1 MAESIFRPAQGSKR
15 GETDPE
21 LFQVPP
27 FVKRATLD
35 DLDSFLKEHRMI
47 RKPLALW
54 ALGCVLLAACGESP
68 KAPPAVPSASTGAD
82 AAPEVAPTDI
92 PLPASDGA
100 VLPSPETIKSGT
112 YTPLSRPLFIYVNKK
127 SLAEKPEVAL
137 YVHHFLND
145 GQSAVAEVGYVPLA
159 DDDLKAA
166 QAALAEGGVSAA
178 PAGDVSG
185 KVVIDGSSTVF
196 PLSAA
201 VAKQVEAKTGDK
213 VKVEVGR
220 SGTGGGFKKFVIGE
234 TDISGASRPIDAK
247 EIEAAAKGGVEYI
260 GMKVAIDGICIVVN
274 PENDWLTS
282 ISVADLKKM
291 WEPNSTA
298 KSWKDVNPAWPDKE
312 LQLYGADT
320 DSGTFDFFT
329 EVINGKSKAS
339 RTEYTA
345 SGDDNT
351 LVTGVRDNKYALGY
365 IPFAYFEENKDSLK
379 LLGVIPAAKK
389 E

>member
-1 MAESIFRPAQGSKR
+1 MMRN
-15 GETDPE
+15 
-21 LFQVPP
+21 
-27 FVKRATLD
+27 
-35 DLDSFLKEHRMI
+35 
-47 RKPLALW
+47 PLAAW
-54 ALGCVLLAACGESP
+54 VLGLGLLAGCGEAP
-68 KAPPAVPSASTGAD
+68 RGAAPTGAAEAPGTAAVAPPDDMPAPAATAEGAGAD
-82 AAPEVAPTDI
+82 APKAEA
-92 PLPASDGA
+92 AAGGA
-100 VLPSPETIKSGT
+100 VLPSPETIKSGA

-127 SLAEKPEVAL
+127 SLATKPEVAL

-145 GQSAVAEVGYVPLA
+145 GQSAVSEVGYVPLA
-159 DDDLKAA
+159 EEDLKASRT
-166 QAALAEGGVSAA
+166 ALAEAGVTAA
-178 PAGDVSG
+178 PAGEVAG

-201 VAKQVEAKTGDK
+201 IAKQVEEKTSK
-213 VKVEVGR
+213 NVMVEVGR

-247 EIEAAAKGGVEYI
+247 EVEAAAKGGIEYI
-260 GMKVAIDGICIVVN
+260 GVKVAIDGICVVVSQ
-274 PENDWLTS
+274 ENDWVDS

-291 WEPNSTA
+291 WEPNSAA
-298 KSWKDVNPAWPDKE
+298 KTWKDVNPAWPDKE
-312 LQLYGADT
+312 LQLYGADS

-329 EVINGKSKAS
+329 EVINGKSKQS

-345 SGDDNT
+345 SGDDNV

>member
-1 MAESIFRPAQGSKR
+1 M
-15 GETDPE
+15 
-21 LFQVPP
+21 
-27 FVKRATLD
+27 
-35 DLDSFLKEHRMI
+35 M
-47 RKPLALW
+47 RKQLALW
-54 ALGCVLLAACGESP
+54 TLAVGILIGCGEAP
-68 KAPPAVPSASTGAD
+68 KAPAP
-82 AAPEVAPTDI
+82 AAPPAATAGHDGAAAETAPTDI
-92 PLPASDGA
+92 PMPAGAGDSTGASAAA

-112 YTPLSRPLFIYVNKK
+112 YAPLSRPLFIYVNKK
-127 SLAEKPEVAL
+127 SLANKPEVAL
-137 YVHHFLND
+137 YVHHFLNE

-159 DDDLKAA
+159 EDDLKAS
-166 QAALAEGGVSAA
+166 QAALAEGGVTAA

-201 VAKQVEAKTGDK
+201 VAKQVETKTGEK

-282 ISVADLKKM
+282 ISVEDLKKM
-291 WEPNSTA
+291 WEPNSSA
-298 KSWKDVNPAWPDKE
+298 KTWKDVNPAWPDKE

-329 EVINGKSKAS
+329 EVINGKSKQS

-365 IPFAYFEENKDSLK
+365 IPFAYYEENKDSLK
-379 LLGVIPAAKK
+379 VVGVIPAAKK